1 MANSPKNISGLMCEL
16 SVALAD
22 LAEKMSNLAIN
33 LENQYLDSDAE
44 ESLALMEAARS
55 TIEKARSN

>member
-55 TIEKARSN
+55 TIEKAKSS

>member
-1 MANSPKNISGLMCEL
+1 MSSLMCEL

-44 ESLALMEAARS
+44 EPAALMEAARS

>member
-1 MANSPKNISGLMCEL
+1 MENSPKTMSSLMCEL

-33 LENQYLDSDAE
+33 LENHYLDSDAE
-44 ESLALMEAARS
+44 EPVH
-55 TIEKARSN
+55 

>member
-1 MANSPKNISGLMCEL
+1 MANSPKAMSSLMCEL

-44 ESLALMEAARS
+44 EPAALMEAARS

>member
-1 MANSPKNISGLMCEL
+1 MANSPKNISSLMCEL

-22 LAEKMSNLAIN
+22 LAEKMSNLAIS

-44 ESLALMEAARS
+44 EPVAMLEAARS
-55 TIEKARSN
+55 TIEKAKSS

>member
-1 MANSPKNISGLMCEL
+1 MANSPKNISSLMCEL

-44 ESLALMEAARS
+44 EPVALMEAARS
-55 TIEKARSN
+55 TIEKAKSS

>member
-1 MANSPKNISGLMCEL
+1 MAQSSKNISALMCEL

-22 LAEKMSNLAIN
+22 LSQKMSNLAVT
-33 LENQYLDSDAE
+33 LENQYLDSNAPE
-44 ESLALMEAARS
+44 PAAMMEAARE

>member
-1 MANSPKNISGLMCEL
+1 MANSPKNISNLMCEL

-33 LENQYLDSDAE
+33 LENQYLDSDADE
-44 ESLALMEAARS
+44 PVALMEAARS
-55 TIEKARSN
+55 TIEKAKSS

>member
-1 MANSPKNISGLMCEL
+1 MENSPKTMSSLMCEL

-44 ESLALMEAARS
+44 EPAALMEAARS

>member
-1 MANSPKNISGLMCEL
+1 MANSPKNISSLMCEL

-44 ESLALMEAARS
+44 EPAALMEAARS
-55 TIEKARSN
+55 TIEKARSS

>member
-1 MANSPKNISGLMCEL
+1 MAIPAKTMSGLMCEL

-44 ESLALMEAARS
+44 ESAALMEAARS
-55 TIEKARSN
+55 TIEKAKNT

>member
-1 MANSPKNISGLMCEL
+1 MADSSKNISGLMCEL

-22 LAEKMSNLAIN
+22 LAEKMSNLAVS

-44 ESLALMEAARS
+44 EPAAMLEAART
-55 TIEKARSN
+55 TIEKARHT

>member
-1 MANSPKNISGLMCEL
+1 MANSPKTMSSLMCEL

-44 ESLALMEAARS
+44 EPAALMDAARS

>member
-1 MANSPKNISGLMCEL
+1 MADSPKNISSLMCEL

-44 ESLALMEAARS
+44 EPVAMKEAARS
-55 TIEKARSN
+55 TIEKAKSN

>member
-1 MANSPKNISGLMCEL
+1 MANSPKTMSSLMCEL

-44 ESLALMEAARS
+44 EPAALMEAARS